1 MSIILFCVFFP
12 TFKINGNEDA
22 PINTMDK
29 GEDKTQVIVAEEV
42 ELLSSVLGLKGESCK
57 LTARTPSMII
67 EVTQRAQT
75 DLPSSLFKVI
85 FELKNDYPLSAPSV
99 SIYAL
104 ECAGFT
110 RKESTRIA
118 TELTMQ
124 AATMIGNFF
133 FTHLSLIWI
142 LETTFLNLIFSGSP
156 MLYQLCQI
164 AKESVELLLGTV
176 LSTSDAAV
184 VDESNIAPSVAT
196 LVEINHMRDQSRY
209 VKNLSSWAEE
219 LHVELKVLHLKFR
232 KLDNHW
238 IIVIGNEKRVKIF
251 KKYLRTRNVDIDSKG
266 RPCKE
271 RLVKDVAS
279 KNMNEIKEYFASDP
293 IEKDF
298 ESIDQL
304 QTWCDNTKLSD
315 LFDHSVLATDK
326 LM

>member
-1 MSIILFCVFFP
+1 
-12 TFKINGNEDA
+12 
-22 PINTMDK
+22 MDK

-99 SIYAL
+99 SIHAL

-124 AATMIGNFF
+124 AATMI
-133 FTHLSLIWI
+133 
-142 LETTFLNLIFSGSP
+142 GSP

-196 LVEINHMRDQSRY
+196 IIEINHMRDQSRY

-238 IIVIGNEKRVKIF
+238 IIVIGNEKRVKTF

-271 RLVKDVAS
+271 RLLKDVAT

-304 QTWCDNTKLSD
+304 KSWFDSSKLSD
-315 LFDHSVLATDK
+315 LLDHSVLATDK

>member
-1 MSIILFCVFFP
+1 MFFSY
-12 TFKINGNEDA
+12 FKINGKEDA

-99 SIYAL
+99 SIHAL

-124 AATMIGNFF
+124 AATMI
-133 FTHLSLIWI
+133 
-142 LETTFLNLIFSGSP
+142 GSP

-196 LVEINHMRDQSRY
+196 IIEINHMRDQSRY

-238 IIVIGNEKRVKIF
+238 IIVIGNEKRVKTF

-271 RLVKDVAS
+271 RLLKDVAT

-304 QTWCDNTKLSD
+304 KSWFDSSKLSD
-315 LFDHSVLATDK
+315 LLDHSVLATDK

>member
-1 MSIILFCVFFP
+1 MFFP
-12 TFKINGNEDA
+12 TFKINESKDA

-99 SIYAL
+99 SIHAL

-133 FTHLSLIWI
+133 FFTQLSLIWI
-142 LETTFLNLIFSGSP
+142 LEKFFFKLDFFRVP
-156 MLYQLCQI
+156 Y
-164 AKESVELLLGTV
+164 A
-176 LSTSDAAV
+176 LSTLPNCQGIS
-184 VDESNIAPSVAT
+184 
-196 LVEINHMRDQSRY
+196 
-209 VKNLSSWAEE
+209 
-219 LHVELKVLHLKFR
+219 
-232 KLDNHW
+232 
-238 IIVIGNEKRVKIF
+238 
-251 KKYLRTRNVDIDSKG
+251 
-266 RPCKE
+266 
-271 RLVKDVAS
+271 
-279 KNMNEIKEYFASDP
+279 
-293 IEKDF
+293 
-298 ESIDQL
+298 
-304 QTWCDNTKLSD
+304 
-315 LFDHSVLATDK
+315 
-326 LM
+326 

>member
-1 MSIILFCVFFP
+1 
-12 TFKINGNEDA
+12 
-22 PINTMDK
+22 MDK

-124 AATMIGNFF
+124 AATMIG
-133 FTHLSLIWI
+133 
-142 LETTFLNLIFSGSP
+142 SP

-196 LVEINHMRDQSRY
+196 IIEINHMRDQSRY
-209 VKNLSSWAEE
+209 VKNLSTWAEE

-238 IIVIGNEKRVKIF
+238 IIVIGNEKRVKTF

-271 RLVKDVAS
+271 RLLKDVAS

-304 QTWCDNTKLSD
+304 KSWFDSSKLSD
-315 LFDHSVLATDK
+315 LLDRSVLVTDK

>member
-1 MSIILFCVFFP
+1 
-12 TFKINGNEDA
+12 
-22 PINTMDK
+22 MDK

-124 AATMIGNFF
+124 AATMI
-133 FTHLSLIWI
+133 
-142 LETTFLNLIFSGSP
+142 GSP

-304 QTWCDNTKLSD
+304 QTWFDNSKLSD
-315 LFDHSVLATDK
+315 LFDNSILATDK